1 MSKYDFILD
10 LDTDNSVSLII
21 DMIESNSK
29 VLEFG
34 PANGRM
40 TKYLSEKMQCNVDI
54 VEIDEDA
61 GIEASKYSNKS
72 FIGEAL
78 GDIENYTWLE
88 ELKNE
93 KYDYILFADVLE
105 HLHSP
110 NKVLKVCNR
119 ILKDNGSIIMSI
131 PNCAHNSVII
141 DLINDEFRYN
151 QVGLLDN
158 THISFFAY
166 KSLLRMIEES
176 GYKTVI
182 ERATY
187 SRVGENEINNNYNS
201 VNKEFAKALRKRDNG
216 NLYQFVFQVKK
227 KDYEIICS
235 PLKEVNLDMNSEYEF
250 KCYIKEEIDGN
261 YIESKKISKFIN
273 PGHNIIELEFSKF
286 KEIHGLRIDPI
297 EGNCVIDIKDIYTI
311 IDNKKVDINILETN
325 GINLIDSIYM
335 FSTIDPQIYLDIK
348 GININTLYYDYSFI
362 DYDSNTI
369 NKYEELLKNII
380 EYKNLSINEK
390 DQIIEHNTD
399 VINEKEQIIAYN
411 TAVVNEKEQI
421 IESSINI
428 INEKEQIIEA
438 NIKKILEYKILVDET
453 KSQLEVENKENYK
466 LREQIAIVEGQLKN
480 KQKYID
486 DIHNS
491 RGWKILCR
499 MKKMLGK

>member
-10 LDTDNSVSLII
+10 LDSDNSVSLII

-54 VEIDEDA
+54 VEIDENA
-61 GIEASKYSNKS
+61 GIEASQYSNKN
-72 FIGEAL
+72 FIGEVL
-78 GDIENYTWLE
+78 GDIENYKWLE

-105 HLHSP
+105 HLRFP
-110 NKVLKVCNR
+110 DKVLKVCNR

-131 PNCAHNSVII
+131 PNIAHNSVII
-141 DLINDEFRYN
+141 DLINDEFKYN

-227 KDYEIICS
+227 KDYVMEFS

-250 KCYIKEEIDGN
+250 KCYIKEEIDAN

-273 PGHNIIELEFSKF
+273 PGHNIMELEFSRF

-325 GINLIDSIYM
+325 GINLIGSIYM
-335 FSTIDPQIYLDIK
+335 FLTIDPQIYLDIK
-348 GININTLYYDYSFI
+348 GININTLHYDYSFI

-369 NKYEELLKNII
+369 NKYEKLLKNII
-380 EYKNLSINEK
+380 EYKNLS
-390 DQIIEHNTD
+390 
-399 VINEKEQIIAYN
+399 
-411 TAVVNEKEQI
+411 VNEK
-421 IESSINI
+421 INI
-428 INEKEQIIEA
+428 INEKEQIIEHNTDIINEKEQIIEA
-438 NIKKILEYKILVDET
+438 NANIINEKEQIIENNIKKILEYKILVDET
-453 KSQLEVENKENYK
+453 KLQLEIENKENYK
-466 LREQIAIVEGQLKN
+466 LREQIVIVEEQLKN

-491 RGWKILCR
+491 RGWKILYR
-499 MKKMLGK
+499 IKKMLGK